1 MEDKQSTDEILLR
14 LSSRL
19 SAFEQEEQR
28 RWLIEHVNY
37 LLVHDFNLLIQLLY
51 RVDVDEEKLKKLLQE
66 QPHTD
71 AAVLITDLLI
81 QRQKQKQSTVKPA
94 QAQDIPDEDKW

>member
-1 MEDKQSTDEILLR
+1 M
-14 LSSRL
+14 
-19 SAFEQEEQR
+19 
-28 RWLIEHVNY
+28 NY